1 MSNGL
6 TLVLGGARSGKSAFA
21 LKLGGALAGP
31 KVYLATGQAGDEE
44 MALRIGRHRE
54 ERGDGWH
61 TIEEPRDIVP
71 IIDRAEGVL
80 LLDCLTLW
88 ISNLLFAGLDDK
100 EIIKRA
106 DALALASSSAGAR
119 VIAVS
124 NEVGLG
130 IVPENALARRFR
142 DLSGAANRLMAER
155 ATEVWFVAAG
165 IPLKMK

>member
-130 IVPENALARRFR
+130 IVPESALARRFR
-142 DLSGAANRLMAER
+142 DLSGATNRLMAER

>member
-1 MSNGL
+1 MSSGF
-6 TLVLGGARSGKSAFA
+6 TLVLGGARSGKSAYA
-21 LKLGGALAGP
+21 LKLGESFVGP
-31 KVYLATGQAGDEE
+31 RVYLATGQAGDEE
-44 MALRIGRHRE
+44 MALRIDAHRK

-142 DLSGAANRLMAER
+142 DLSGATNRLMAER

>member
-6 TLVLGGARSGKSAFA
+6 TLVLGGARSGKSAYA

-31 KVYLATGQAGDEE
+31 RVYLATGQAGDAE
-44 MALRIGRHRE
+44 MALRIGRHKE
-54 ERGDGWH
+54 ERGDNWQ
-61 TIEEPRDIVP
+61 TIEEPREIAPV
-71 IIDRAEGVL
+71 IDKAEGVL
-80 LLDCLTLW
+80 LIDCLTLW
-88 ISNLLFAGLDDK
+88 VSNLLFAGLDDG

-106 DALALASSSAGAR
+106 ESLAVASSSTGAS

-142 DLSGAANRLMAER
+142 DLSGATNRLMAER
-155 ATEVWFVAAG
+155 ASDVWFVAAG

>member
-1 MSNGL
+1 MMSGL

-21 LKLGGALAGP
+21 LKLGEAMAGP
-31 KVYLATGQAGDEE
+31 RVYLATGQAGDAE
-44 MALRIGRHRE
+44 MTLRIGRHKE
-54 ERGDGWH
+54 ERGDGWQ
-61 TIEEPRDIVP
+61 TIEEPRDIVAEV
-71 IIDRAEGVL
+71 DKAEGVL
-80 LLDCLTLW
+80 LIDCLTLW
-88 ISNLLFAGLDDK
+88 ISNLLFASLDDG

-106 DALALASSSAGAR
+106 ESLALASSSTGAK

-130 IVPENALARRFR
+130 IVPDNALARRFR
-142 DLSGAANRLMAER
+142 DLSGAANRLMAGR

>member
-6 TLVLGGARSGKSAFA
+6 TLVLGGARSGKSAYA

-31 KVYLATGQAGDEE
+31 RVYLATGQAGDEE
-44 MALRIGRHRE
+44 MALRIGRHKE
-54 ERGDGWH
+54 ERGDNWQ
-61 TIEEPRDIVP
+61 TIEEPREIAAEVDK
-71 IIDRAEGVL
+71 AEGVL
-80 LLDCLTLW
+80 LMDCLTLW
-88 ISNLLFAGLDDK
+88 VSNLLFAGLDDG

-106 DALALASSSAGAR
+106 ESLAVASSSTGAS

-142 DLSGAANRLMAER
+142 DLSGATNRIMAER
-155 ATEVWFVAAG
+155 ARDVWFVAAG